1 MILKKLFSQKP
12 TEEMQIQS
20 INPVE
25 TVEGINILRKG
36 ETYLQ
41 YGIRICANSTGSNS
55 LLAPCLQRVYFML
68 KKEQF
73 NNEQLQEQFK
83 TETQNKIDSTE
94 HAIKQKQADMDLKD
108 EKIRQLEKKEEELKN
123 ERTEI
128 LNHAAEINKNEKI
141 KLILGIIILV
151 PLTLYLFIFYGSTFY
166 SAFFKDFTDGA
177 TLSECMFDPAAY
189 SHSLQSGFMALIF
202 VVCAPII
209 FMGLGFS
216 LHFFSINKTDNLRFV
231 KIGSVLVVTF
241 LFDMILAYSIG
252 KNLDSVEAM
261 TTMGEHPEYTISR
274 ALTDIHLWAVI
285 FCGFI
290 VYIIGGIVFGMIM
303 TAYDNMY
310 TNKTRLNQIKEEINQ
325 TGANMAIITEEKT
338 EINKS
343 IIALEEKKAKLMRDL
358 NVMQRFDPLA
368 IKHELINFF
377 TGWVKQLTTFNVP
390 NDDMKIA
397 TSIYEHTLIT
407 LFPNNNNKDEN

>member
-73 NNEQLQEQFK
+73 NNEQSQEQFK
-83 TETQNKIDSTE
+83 TETLNKIDSME
-94 HAIKQKQADMDLKD
+94 QAIKQKQADMDLKD

-151 PLTLYLFIFYGSTFY
+151 PLTL
-166 SAFFKDFTDGA
+166 
-177 TLSECMFDPAAY
+177 
-189 SHSLQSGFMALIF
+189 
-202 VVCAPII
+202 
-209 FMGLGFS
+209 
-216 LHFFSINKTDNLRFV
+216 
-231 KIGSVLVVTF
+231 
-241 LFDMILAYSIG
+241 
-252 KNLDSVEAM
+252 
-261 TTMGEHPEYTISR
+261 
-274 ALTDIHLWAVI
+274 
-285 FCGFI
+285 
-290 VYIIGGIVFGMIM
+290 
-303 TAYDNMY
+303 
-310 TNKTRLNQIKEEINQ
+310 
-325 TGANMAIITEEKT
+325 
-338 EINKS
+338 
-343 IIALEEKKAKLMRDL
+343 
-358 NVMQRFDPLA
+358 
-368 IKHELINFF
+368 
-377 TGWVKQLTTFNVP
+377 
-390 NDDMKIA
+390 
-397 TSIYEHTLIT
+397 
-407 LFPNNNNKDEN
+407 